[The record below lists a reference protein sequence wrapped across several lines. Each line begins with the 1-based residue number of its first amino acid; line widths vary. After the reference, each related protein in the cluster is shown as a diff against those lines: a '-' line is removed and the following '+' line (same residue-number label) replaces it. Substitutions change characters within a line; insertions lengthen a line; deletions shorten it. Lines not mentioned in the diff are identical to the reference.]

1 LNFFNNYNLP
11 KYRNINYLYYFNSLP
26 LLYIVIKT
34 MKAKEVI
41 PDYMDSSDEEKVDL
55 RKFTGAVGMGSDL
68 SGWNDIYLK
77 EEIKKAV
84 REVGY

>member
-1 LNFFNNYNLP
+1 
-11 KYRNINYLYYFNSLP
+11 
-26 LLYIVIKT
+26 

-41 PDYMDSSDEEKVDL
+41 PDYIDSSDEEKIDL
-55 RKFTGAVGMGSDL
+55 RIFSGAVAMGSDL

-84 REVGY
+84 REVGYEYPSEVQKAAIPIIV

>member
-1 LNFFNNYNLP
+1 
-11 KYRNINYLYYFNSLP
+11 
-26 LLYIVIKT
+26 

-41 PDYMDSSDEEKVDL
+41 PDYIDSSDEEKIDL
-55 RKFTGAVGMGSDL
+55 RIFSGAVGMGSDL

>member
-1 LNFFNNYNLP
+1 MS
-11 KYRNINYLYYFNSLP
+11 KYQNINYLYYFNSLA
-26 LLYIVIKT
+26 LLYIVIKI

-41 PDYMDSSDEEKVDL
+41 PDYIDSSDEEKIDL
-55 RKFTGAVGMGSDL
+55 RIFSGAVAMGSDL

>member
-1 LNFFNNYNLP
+1 
-11 KYRNINYLYYFNSLP
+11 
-26 LLYIVIKT
+26 

>member
-1 LNFFNNYNLP
+1 
-11 KYRNINYLYYFNSLP
+11 
-26 LLYIVIKT
+26 

-41 PDYMDSSDEEKVDL
+41 PDYIDSSDEEKIDL
-55 RKFTGAVGMGSDL
+55 RIFSGAVAMGSDL

>member
-1 LNFFNNYNLP
+1 LS
-11 KYRNINYLYYFNSLP
+11 KYQNINYLYYFNSLA
-26 LLYIVIKT
+26 LLYIVIKI

-41 PDYMDSSDEEKVDL
+41 PDYIDSSDEEKIDL
-55 RKFTGAVGMGSDL
+55 RIFSGAVGMGSDL